1 MGSIGGGSSSSD
13 SRQAQE
19 SGGPLF
25 TPGSRLRYE
34 TSLPVAAAY
43 TQGLPLAQSLAGKTT
58 SYALPEL
65 TSSGLYGEQ
74 QNAFTEAI
82 KQAMSRVSGN
92 FAQRGFLRPE
102 NIQAVAGSAAQNVL
116 PQFAPLIGQNIQA
129 RAQIPLMQQ
138 QLDANRLNFLMN
150 YLGLGAN
157 LLGGQAQSFGQSGSQ
172 QAGGNLSILQPG
184 GDQDKAKC
192 WIAAVFYGEGSSEQ
206 ALIRWWLDTKA
217 ATSWHYRLFVR
228 IYEWYGR
235 SIAATLCH
243 DSVWRRWW
251 GQLFAYFL
259 REASHAI
266 HS

>member
-92 FAQRGFLRPE
+92 FAQPIRIKPASRNVVLE
-102 NIQAVAGSAAQNVL
+102 NCRNCHQ
-116 PQFAPLIGQNIQA
+116 PLI
-129 RAQIPLMQQ
+129 
-138 QLDANRLNFLMN
+138 D
-150 YLGLGAN
+150 
-157 LLGGQAQSFGQSGSQ
+157 
-172 QAGGNLSILQPG
+172 
-184 GDQDKAKC
+184 
-192 WIAAVFYGEGSSEQ
+192 
-206 ALIRWWLDTKA
+206 
-217 ATSWHYRLFVR
+217 
-228 IYEWYGR
+228 
-235 SIAATLCH
+235 
-243 DSVWRRWW
+243 
-251 GQLFAYFL
+251 
-259 REASHAI
+259 ASHLAQGGLVERDCT
-266 HS
+266 HCHQQTGHRN